1 MLMDIYYRR
10 LQPQRLC
17 QQHTNITTQEHMYII
32 IITQENILIE
42 LIQLENRLLRTVF
55 PSDMTPQQ

>member
-17 QQHTNITTQEHMYII
+17 QQHTN

>member
-1 MLMDIYYRR
+1 MLMDIYYIR

-32 IITQENILIE
+32 ITQENIHIE